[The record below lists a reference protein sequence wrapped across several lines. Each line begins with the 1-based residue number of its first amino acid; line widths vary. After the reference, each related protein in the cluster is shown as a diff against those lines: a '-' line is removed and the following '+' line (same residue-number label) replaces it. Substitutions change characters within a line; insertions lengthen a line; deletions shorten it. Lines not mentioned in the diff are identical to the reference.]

1 MKQIDRGRPPNVV
14 RPDGSPAPAGGSE
27 SADRRS
33 DLECPE
39 RGVTV
44 MTQLD
49 TEPMTHGLRAG
60 RSNSD
65 AMAVLIR
72 VPRVD
77 EPCDRVRTWRAEEA
91 ARFRPAMS
99 AQARRSGTRP
109 RRRLRREVRL
119 AAMWILALA
128 TLGVAFTMGWM
139 TRGTG
144 PLDLR
149 VLTASAQVHHPRG
162 PSRAPEGIERPDDG
176 PQGESDTIAIGPA
189 IGAPVADAEVPVVFP
204 GYLLPDDS
212 LQEPAH
218 EGS

>member
-1 MKQIDRGRPPNVV
+1 M
-14 RPDGSPAPAGGSE
+14 
-27 SADRRS
+27 
-33 DLECPE
+33 
-39 RGVTV
+39 
-44 MTQLD
+44 MQLD
-49 TEPMTHGLRAG
+49 TEPTTHGLRAG
-60 RSNSD
+60 RSNRD

-77 EPCDRVRTWRAEEA
+77 EPRDRVRTWRAEEA

-109 RRRLRREVRL
+109 RRRLRRGVRL
-119 AAMWILALA
+119 AGLWILALA
-128 TLGVAFTMGWM
+128 TMGGTFTMGWM

-144 PLDLR
+144 PLDVR
-149 VLTASAQVHHPRG
+149 VLTAATQGRHPRS

-176 PQGESDTIAIGPA
+176 PQGEADTIAIGPA
-189 IGAPVADAEVPVVFP
+189 MGAPVADAEIPVVFP

-212 LQEPAH
+212 LEEPAH